1 MIKMKRMLN
10 YFTKGEIILW
20 FSSVFVIVASFF
32 AFKSE
37 SYLTL
42 VASIVGVT
50 SLIFC
55 AKGNPFGQVLMIA
68 FSVIYAV
75 ISFGFAYYG
84 EMFTYLGMTLPM
96 AIFSLVSWLKNPYE
110 ENKSQVKV
118 NSLKGKEIVFMLL
131 LTAVVTVIFYFV
143 LKKFNTANIL
153 PSIISVTTSFLAAYL
168 TFRRSA
174 YYALVYGANDIVLI
188 VLWTLASFENSR
200 YISVVVC
207 FVAFFVNDIYGFISW
222 RKMKK
227 RQSK

>member
-1 MIKMKRMLN
+1 MIKMKRTLN

-20 FSSVFVIVASFF
+20 FSSVLVIVASFF

-96 AIFSLVSWLKNPYE
+96 AVFSLISWLKNPYE

-143 LKKFNTANIL
+143 LEKFNTANIL
-153 PSIISVTTSFLAAYL
+153 PSTISVTTSFLAAYL

-174 YYALVYGANDIVLI
+174 YYALAYGANDIVLI
-188 VLWTLASFENSR
+188 VLWTLASVENNR

-222 RKMKK
+222 CKMKK
-227 RQSK
+227 RQSE

>member
-10 YFTKGEIILW
+10 CFTKGEIILW

-153 PSIISVTTSFLAAYL
+153 PSTISVTTSFLAAYL

-174 YYALVYGANDIVLI
+174 YYALAYGANDIVLI